1 MIRRLLLVSALV
13 LSGCTTPEI
22 RPVPADPALA
32 WQQRQQSLHGLH
44 SWDLH
49 ARIAMHYGNDGGQA
63 DLLWTHLNTKNDIR
77 LVGPWGKGLVRL
89 NFDPSSAELTDD
101 TGAKFTGEDA
111 ATLLYEATGWV
122 IPVSKLDTWILGM
135 PVSDTAKINLDK
147 YGRLQS
153 LDEAGWRI
161 EYQEYQR
168 YGDRELPRK
177 MTLSQQRINGDDKT
191 VSVKL
196 VIGRWQVNA

>member
-1 MIRRLLLVSALV
+1 VIRRLLLVSVLV
-13 LSGCTTPEI
+13 LGGCTTPEI
-22 RPVPADPALA
+22 RPVPDDANLA
-32 WQQRQQSLHGLH
+32 WQQRQQELLHLH

-49 ARIAMHYGNDGGQA
+49 ARIAMHYGRDGGQA
-63 DLLWTHLNTKNDIR
+63 DLLWTHSDAKNDIR

-89 NFDPSSAELTDD
+89 NFNPHSAELTND
-101 TGAKFTGEDA
+101 TGQIVTGEDA

-122 IPVSKLDTWILGM
+122 IPVSKLDAWILGM
-135 PVSDTAKINLDK
+135 PVSESADIHLDK

-153 LDEAGWRI
+153 LDEAGWHI

-168 YGDRELPRK
+168 FGDRELPHRLR
-177 MTLSQQRINGDDKT
+177 LSQQSKGNGDKT

-196 VIGRWQVNA
+196 VVGRWQVNA

>member
-1 MIRRLLLVSALV
+1 VIRRLLLVSVLV
-13 LSGCTTPEI
+13 LGGCTTPEV
-22 RPVPADPALA
+22 RPVPPDANLA
-32 WQQRQQSLHGLH
+32 WQLRQQDLLRLH

-63 DLLWTHLNTKNDIR
+63 DLLWTHLDSKNDIR

-89 NFDPSSAELTDD
+89 NFNPQSADLTDD
-101 TGAKFTGEDA
+101 RGQTISGGDA

-135 PVSDTAKINLDK
+135 PVSDSADIHLDK

-153 LDEAGWRI
+153 LEEAGWHI

-168 YGDRELPRK
+168 YGERELPRRL
-177 MTLSQQRINGDDKT
+177 TLSQPGSDNGET
-191 VSVKL
+191 PVSVKL

>member
-1 MIRRLLLVSALV
+1 MIRPLLLVFALV

-22 RPVPADPALA
+22 RPVPSDPDLA
-32 WQQRQQSLHGLH
+32 WQQRQQILRGLH

-63 DLLWTHLNTKNDIR
+63 DLLWTHSNTKNDIR

-89 NFDPSSAELTDD
+89 NFDPQSAELTDD
-101 TGAKFTGEDA
+101 TGQTITGADA
-111 ATLLYEATGWV
+111 SALLYEATGWV

-135 PVSDTAKINLDK
+135 PVSETAEVHLDK

-153 LDEAGWRI
+153 LVEAGWRI

-177 MTLSQQRINGDDKT
+177 MTLSQQRNNNDEKT

-196 VIGRWQVNA
+196 VVGRWQVNA